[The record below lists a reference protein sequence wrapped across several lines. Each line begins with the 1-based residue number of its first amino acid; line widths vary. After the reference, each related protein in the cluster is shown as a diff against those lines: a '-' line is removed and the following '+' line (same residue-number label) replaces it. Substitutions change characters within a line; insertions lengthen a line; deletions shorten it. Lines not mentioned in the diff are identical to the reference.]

1 MAKSKV
7 GERYSI
13 SFAIPKVVKEGET
26 PETVVF
32 NDASVHSFLFNEP
45 LNHLPYGSA
54 TIVGPTDS
62 TCNPGSGTYGS
73 MIVDGLRPGDPL
85 SLPIYILAATRSEI
99 GQDLASIDLTFII
112 GTEETQKHL
121 ESLAIDGTSV
131 EAMNQVFK
139 VAGIEPVDYASAGKS
154 PGSISD
160 NMTWRLVEGS
170 LDEYLQDIVEHA
182 SIPGDVLYWA
192 YDDAALGF
200 RIGTFNVSK
209 AAKAKHFFM
218 YTSDA
223 VTPTASATAKVK
235 GTDTSIWYYSGY
247 TPSDLAGATREA
259 RSPNLI
265 IDSTATGSAKETGDC
280 TGECWRSILGAM
292 GGDASYMEKSDFGK
306 QHVVKPFP
314 ANTHK
319 TYAIAP
325 FVRSYLLAQYSKMV
339 KVQIFNHPGPAL
351 GECVHFYAASAK
363 LRSGDFLP
371 DENYT
376 ARYIVVGKR
385 IAKSAEVATGML
397 GKARSENTTNL
408 VTEITMVSN
417 NGYAGMLSP
426 DYKSVL
432 SLAQSIPEK
441 LKKGGT
447 T

>member
-13 SFAIPKVVKEGET
+13 SFAIPNVVKEGET
-26 PETVVF
+26 PETVVY
-32 NDASVHSFLFNEP
+32 NDASIHSFVLSIP

-54 TIVGPTDS
+54 TIVGPTGS
-62 TCNPGSGTYGS
+62 TSNPGSGNYGTL
-73 MIVDGLRPGDPL
+73 IVDGLSPEGPVAL
-85 SLPIYILAATRSEI
+85 QIYIMTATRTEV
-99 GQDLASIDLTFII
+99 GQDIASIDLTFVL
-112 GTEETQKHL
+112 GDEATHRHL
-121 ESLAIDGTSV
+121 ESMSIDGTSV

-139 VAGIEPVDYASAGKS
+139 VAGIEPADYASIGKK

-170 LDEYLQDIVEHA
+170 LDDYLQDIVEHA
-182 SIPGDVLYWA
+182 SIPGDVLYWS
-192 YDDAALGF
+192 YDDSAIGF

-218 YTSDA
+218 YTADA
-223 VTPTASATAKVK
+223 VTTTASATAKIK
-235 GTDTSIWYYSGY
+235 GTDSSIWYYSGY
-247 TPSDLAGATREA
+247 VPSDLAGATREA

-280 TGECWRSILGAM
+280 RGECWRAILGAM
-292 GGDASYMEKSDFGK
+292 GGDEAYMEKSDFGK

-314 ANTHK
+314 SNTHK

-325 FVRSYLLAQYSKMV
+325 FVRSYLLAEYSKMV
-339 KVQIFNHPGPAL
+339 KVRIFNHPGPAV

-385 IAKSAEVATGML
+385 IVKLAEVGTGML
-397 GKARSENTTNL
+397 GKARSENTTDL
-408 VTEITMVSN
+408 VTELTMVSN
-417 NGYAGMLSP
+417 NGYAGVFSP
-426 DYKSVL
+426 DYKAVTG
-432 SLAQSIPEK
+432 LAQTITEK
-441 LKKGGT
+441 MKKGGT
-447 T
+447 

>member
-13 SFAIPKVVKEGET
+13 SFAIPKVAKDGESS
-26 PETVVF
+26 ETVVF
-32 NDASVHSFLFNEP
+32 NDASVNNFVFSVP
-45 LNHLPYGSA
+45 LNHIPYGSA
-54 TIVGPTDS
+54 TLVGPTS
-62 TCNPGSGTYGS
+62 TTCNPGSGTYGS
-73 MIVDGLRPGDPL
+73 LIVDGLGSKDSL
-85 SLPIYILAATRSEI
+85 YLPIYIMSATRTEI
-99 GQDLASIDLTFII
+99 GQEMASIDITFML
-112 GTEETQKHL
+112 GNEDMQKHL

-131 EAMNQVFK
+131 EAMNRVFQ
-139 VAGIEPVDYASAGKS
+139 VAGIEPIDYASSGKK

-182 SIPGDVLYWA
+182 SIPGDVLYWS
-192 YDDAALGF
+192 YDDSALGF

-209 AAKAKHFFM
+209 ASKSKHFFM

-223 VTPTASATAKVK
+223 VTTTASATAKVK
-235 GTDTSIWYYSGY
+235 GTDTSIWYYAAY
-247 TPSDLAGATREA
+247 VPSDLAGATREA

-265 IDSTATGSAKETGDC
+265 VDSTATGSAKETGDC

-292 GGDASYMEKSDFGK
+292 GGDEAYMEKSDFGK

-314 ANTHK
+314 SNTHK

-325 FVRSYLLAQYSKMV
+325 FVRSYLLAEYSKMV
-339 KVQIFNHPGPAL
+339 KVQIYNHPGPAV

-397 GKARSENTTNL
+397 GKARSENTTNM
-408 VTEITMVSN
+408 VTELTMVSN
-417 NGYAGMLSP
+417 NGYAGVLSP
-426 DYKSVL
+426 DYKAVTG
-432 SLAQSIPEK
+432 LAQTITEK
-441 LKKGGT
+441 LKKGGK
-447 T
+447 